1 MTKKL
6 RLRAKAN
13 DISKSS
19 TTSSQTKFVK
29 QSVEDKKSQKKKKES
44 KAIIIPAIEGNP
56 YAEEVADLKKQTKY
70 WENLVLQDEDEEV
83 NKERNR
89 VWDDIEEKSQQ
100 LCNKYAWA
108 IPDDRS
114 LSIIS
119 HFSPLVEI
127 GAGQGYWSRLL
138 QERGVDVL
146 PYDKYVDD
154 MTSLWSQVKTGDPS
168 TLSKPSLKD
177 RNLFLCYPD
186 EQESM
191 AATCLEHFQGE
202 YIVHVGEMIF
212 TGTLL
217 APPVAP
223 FGRTS
228 SADFQVSLAESF
240 HCVLM
245 ARLSLTYPISSDC
258 ISVWKRTK
266 YVKSR
271 ESSRPANPSTSEKVE
286 KKSKSDVPPPAPT
299 SSDISSAVEFMSVAD
314 LAKLR
319 EAALDLQYQ
328 EDEEGFWANIPP
340 EEVLPVDRAA
350 PQFSHLLK

>member
-1 MTKKL
+1 
-6 RLRAKAN
+6 
-13 DISKSS
+13 
-19 TTSSQTKFVK
+19 
-29 QSVEDKKSQKKKKES
+29 
-44 KAIIIPAIEGNP
+44 
-56 YAEEVADLKKQTKY
+56 
-70 WENLVLQDEDEEV
+70 
-83 NKERNR
+83 
-89 VWDDIEEKSQQ
+89 
-100 LCNKYAWA
+100 
-108 IPDDRS
+108 
-114 LSIIS
+114 
-119 HFSPLVEI
+119 
-127 GAGQGYWSRLL
+127 
-138 QERGVDVL
+138 
-146 PYDKYVDD
+146 
-154 MTSLWSQVKTGDPS
+154 
-168 TLSKPSLKD
+168 
-177 RNLFLCYPD
+177 
-186 EQESM
+186 M

-328 EDEEGFWANIPP
+328 EDEEGFWAPLSAF
-340 EEVLPVDRAA
+340 LPVAERHQLGVQLDQWVIRMLFERLAASPDLGVRLAFCTIHLSADSLADAALIDFVADSINRNPQVPVGKLCFMLRNDTVTDHPQQAMRCLESLRALGCRTA
-350 PQFSHLLK
+350 IDHRNGRQIAYIDLLRKLPVSLLRLDARSFARIVDDQVEQTLAETAIRLARLNGSRTLITEIDSEAQATVWRRLGADYLQGSAIARPSPVPFKA